1 MMIRSIFPIT
11 LALACAACSAP
22 DAVSADANDIEEPR
36 PAVAAIEA
44 SPAPAAIEAA
54 KTALAKETKIE
65 DLTYDAGAAVQWNV
79 GVRSDASRRVGYAQ
93 YVCQV
98 LAETDALAGRTH
110 VRVVDIAKV
119 AEGSDFRDAN
129 LGHVI
134 CETGDIV
141 DA

>member
-11 LALACAACSAP
+11 VALACAACSAP
-22 DAVSADANDIEEPR
+22 AAVPIDTNDADEQQPAAATLEP
-36 PAVAAIEA
+36 
-44 SPAPAAIEAA
+44 SPAPGAIEAA
-54 KTALAKETKIE
+54 KTALAKEAKIE
-65 DLTYDAGAAVQWNV
+65 DLTYDASAAVQWNV
-79 GVRSDASRRVGYAQ
+79 GVRNDGSRRVGYAQ

-98 LAETDALAGRTH
+98 LSEADALSGRTH

-119 AEGSDFRDAN
+119 AQGSDFREAN